1 MSLQN
6 ISWTYAKAIT
16 QLAEEKQVDIAKE
29 LTEFNVLINKN
40 NDLETVLFSD
50 VFTIEEKKDVLAE
63 VFKKFK
69 VSPMVSDLLNFL
81 LQEKRIGVFPM
92 VFKDVVVIDDEK
104 KGFLRGVIEG
114 PGTSMD
120 EAQKKKIISYL
131 KGKLNKEVELE
142 FVPSTQI
149 TAGYR
154 ITVEDLQLDASLE
167 NQLDKLKES
176 LLTD

>member
-114 PGTSMD
+114 PGSSMD

-131 KGKLNKEVELE
+131 KSKLNKEVELE

>member
-81 LQEKRIGVFPM
+81 LQEKRIGVFPL

-120 EAQKKKIISYL
+120 EGQKKKIISYL

>member
-16 QLAEEKQVDIAKE
+16 QLAEEKQLDIAKE
-29 LTEFNVLINKN
+29 LTEFSLLINKN
-40 NDLETVLFSD
+40 NDFETVLFSD

-63 VFKKFK
+63 VIKKFEI
-69 VSPMVSDLLNFL
+69 SPMVSDLLNFL
-81 LQEKRIGVFPM
+81 LQEKRIGVFPL

-104 KGFLRGVIEG
+104 KGFLRGIIEG
-114 PGTSMD
+114 PGTSID
-120 EAQKKKIISYL
+120 EEQKKKIISYL
-131 KGKLNKEVELE
+131 KVKLHKEVELE

>member
-1 MSLQN
+1 VSLQN

-16 QLAEEKQVDIAKE
+16 QLAEEKQLDIAKE
-29 LTEFNVLINKN
+29 LTEFSLLINKN
-40 NDLETVLFSD
+40 NDFETVLFSD

-63 VFKKFK
+63 VIKKFEI
-69 VSPMVSDLLNFL
+69 SPMVSDLLNFL
-81 LQEKRIGVFPM
+81 LQEKRIGVFPQ

-104 KGFLRGVIEG
+104 KGFLRGIIEG
-114 PGTSMD
+114 PGTSID
-120 EAQKKKIISYL
+120 EEQKKKIISYL
-131 KGKLNKEVELE
+131 KVKLHKEVELE

>member
-1 MSLQN
+1 VSLQN

-16 QLAEEKQVDIAKE
+16 QLAEEKQLDIAKE
-29 LTEFNVLINKN
+29 LTEFSLLINKN
-40 NDLETVLFSD
+40 NDFETVLFSD

-63 VFKKFK
+63 VIKKFK
-69 VSPMVSDLLNFL
+69 ISPMVSDLLNFL
-81 LQEKRIGVFPM
+81 LQEKRIGVFPQ

-104 KGFLRGVIEG
+104 KGFLRGIIEG
-114 PGTSMD
+114 PGTSID
-120 EAQKKKIISYL
+120 EEQKKKIISYL
-131 KGKLNKEVELE
+131 KVKLHKEVELE

>member
-81 LQEKRIGVFPM
+81 LQEKRIGVFPLI
-92 VFKDVVVIDDEK
+92 FKDVVVIDDEK

>member
-1 MSLQN
+1 VSLQN

-16 QLAEEKQVDIAKE
+16 QLAEEKQLDIAKE
-29 LTEFNVLINKN
+29 LTEFSVLINKN
-40 NDLETVLFSD
+40 NDFETVLFSD

-63 VFKKFK
+63 VIKKFK
-69 VSPMVSDLLNFL
+69 ISPMVSDLLNFL
-81 LQEKRIGVFPM
+81 LQEKRIGAFPQ
-92 VFKDVVVIDDEK
+92 VFKDVIVIDDEK
-104 KGFLRGVIEG
+104 RGFLRGVIEG
-114 PGTSMD
+114 PGASID
-120 EAQKKKIISYL
+120 EAQKKKIVSYL

-142 FVPSTQI
+142 FVPSTHI

>member
-16 QLAEEKQVDIAKE
+16 QLAEEKQLDIAKE
-29 LTEFNVLINKN
+29 LTEFSLLINKN
-40 NDLETVLFSD
+40 NDFETVLFSD

-63 VFKKFK
+63 VIKKFK
-69 VSPMVSDLLNFL
+69 ISPMVSDFLNFL
-81 LQEKRIGVFPM
+81 LQEKRIGVFPL

-104 KGFLRGVIEG
+104 RGFLRGIIEG
-114 PGTSMD
+114 PGTSID
-120 EAQKKKIISYL
+120 EEQKKKIISYL
-131 KGKLNKEVELE
+131 KVKLHKEVELE

-154 ITVEDLQLDASLE
+154 VTVEDLQLDASLE

>member
-16 QLAEEKQVDIAKE
+16 QLAEERKLDIAKE
-29 LTEFNVLINKN
+29 LTDFTTIINKN
-40 NDLETVLFSD
+40 NDLETLLFSD
-50 VFTIEEKKDVLAE
+50 VFTVEEKRDVLVE
-63 VFKKFK
+63 VIKKFNI
-69 VSPMVSDLLNFL
+69 SSMVSDLLFFL
-81 LQEKRIGVFPM
+81 LQEKRIGVFPL
-92 VFKDVVVIDDEK
+92 VFKDVIVIDDDK

-114 PGTSMD
+114 PGTSID
-120 EAQKKKIISYL
+120 ESQKKKITSYL
-131 KGKLNKEVELE
+131 KEKLNKEVELE
-142 FVPSTQI
+142 FVSSTKI

-167 NQLDKLKES
+167 NQLDKFKES

>member
-16 QLAEEKQVDIAKE
+16 QLAEEKQLDIAKE
-29 LTEFNVLINKN
+29 LTEFSLLINKN
-40 NDLETVLFSD
+40 NDFETVLFSD

-63 VFKKFK
+63 VIKKFEI
-69 VSPMVSDLLNFL
+69 SPMVSDLLNFL
-81 LQEKRIGVFPM
+81 LQEKRIGVFPQ

-104 KGFLRGVIEG
+104 KGFLRGIIEG
-114 PGTSMD
+114 PGTSID
-120 EAQKKKIISYL
+120 EEQKKKIISYL
-131 KGKLNKEVELE
+131 KVKLHKEVELE